1 MGSSPKTK
9 ADYRAEIAEKQA
21 LIAHLRGL
29 KVNADAAGKRHF
41 DSQISL
47 RQEEIARLKER
58 MAKAPK

>member
-9 ADYRAEIAEKQA
+9 ADYKAEIAGKQA
-21 LIAHLRGL
+21 VIAHLRGN
-29 KVNADAAGKRHF
+29 KANADAAGKRYI